1 MGGICF
7 AVKNIE
13 VVTLNENNLI
23 PFSERSES
31 EVRELNSK
39 GGKKSGEVR
48 RKKRDMKAKM
58 KTLLELPCQNR
69 EDFNTVSEFGI
80 DMEEIDNEMVMLVG
94 LYNKAKTGDVQAI
107 REIRNI
113 TGKDI
118 ASAELEIKKKELKL
132 KEKALQTTGPE
143 FSKEEPL
150 LYKALESDDT

>member
-1 MGGICF
+1 M
-7 AVKNIE
+7 
-13 VVTLNENNLI
+13 NENNLI

-132 KEKALQTTGPE
+132 KEKALQNAGPE

-150 LYKALESDDT
+150 LYNALESDDT

>member
-1 MGGICF
+1 M
-7 AVKNIE
+7 
-13 VVTLNENNLI
+13 NENNLI

-58 KTLLELPCQNR
+58 KTLLELPCQNC

-132 KEKALQTTGPE
+132 KEKALQNTGPE

-150 LYKALESDDT
+150 LYNALERDDS

>member
-1 MGGICF
+1 M
-7 AVKNIE
+7 
-13 VVTLNENNLI
+13 NENNLI

-58 KTLLELPCQNR
+58 KTLLELPCQNS

-132 KEKALQTTGPE
+132 KEKALHNSTPE
-143 FSKEEPL
+143 LEKEEPL